1 MGMDLIP
8 VYRDELSEEKYISL
22 TSVVRQNVGVRTARV
37 VQAKAEQ
44 VVRAMGQVEYAEPLL
59 GDVTLKVD
67 GWVEELL
74 VDFVGQR
81 VERGQPLFRLYSPDL
96 VSAQQEYLITQ
107 QEDAKTR
114 QIRVRLEFTNP
125 DLHIKPGMYADVE
138 ILDVG

>member
-22 TSVVRQNVGVRTARV
+22 TSAVRQNVGVRTALV

-96 VSAQQEYLITQ
+96 VSAQ
-107 QEDAKTR
+107 
-114 QIRVRLEFTNP
+114 
-125 DLHIKPGMYADVE
+125 
-138 ILDVG
+138 